1 MVADQLKDLAY
12 KPLVYPP
19 EVEIPEGEWS
29 YRTYMESMSAYMKVR
44 ELRFAFDS
52 SEVPKAVRDAEEM
65 IEKMRTGEAVPL
77 ENLFLTVLAKAQEDE
92 FWEKVDKIVARL
104 CLMQTNWLDGY
115 LYSSLIHIIDEVV
128 VSSGPGQI
136 KIGGRGTFS
145 TFKLFQAFSYG
156 LTW

>member
-1 MVADQLKDLAY
+1 
-12 KPLVYPP
+12 
-19 EVEIPEGEWS
+19 
-29 YRTYMESMSAYMKVR
+29 MESMSAYMKVR

-128 VSSGPGQI
+128 VSSCPGQI
-136 KIGGRGTFS
+136 KLFIIFLLKITTIIGG
-145 TFKLFQAFSYG
+145 
-156 LTW
+156 